1 MKIAGIIAEYNPFH
15 NGHKYQIEKTREM
28 GATHVVCALGGNFT
42 QRGEVSCVSKTAKAK
57 MALSNG
63 ADLVIELPH
72 VYTVGSAPDFALGGV
87 KILDNLGC
95 VDMLSFGS
103 ESGNIAEL
111 NNLANLLCE
120 LEGKLNSGMKTGKG
134 FASARQT
141 LLYDK
146 GYKNEGDIISHPN
159 NILALEYLL
168 ALKKIGSN
176 ITPATVSRKDANYND
191 KAPSDT
197 DFASATAIRNLMKDN
212 FRDAE
217 KYMPESAFAVLKEEI
232 EKGRT
237 PLNLDVLNV
246 AILSRLR
253 TLTPEQIENV
263 MGVSEGL
270 HNGIY
275 KEIRRC
281 QSVKQIVENLTT
293 KRYTSSRIRRILISA
308 VTGVTKDLLEGK
320 ETPYIRVLGRNE
332 KGDEILKL
340 AKQTAKIPLVQSG
353 ADVSLLSQKASEFFR
368 VECLATDLYS
378 MGFTPIG
385 NCDLEYTENIYS
397 K

>member
-28 GATHVVCALGGNFT
+28 GATHVVCVLGGNFT
-42 QRGEVSCVSKTAKAK
+42 QRGEVSCISKTAKAK
-57 MALSNG
+57 MALLNG
-63 ADLVIELPH
+63 ADLVVELPH
-72 VYTVGSAPDFALGGV
+72 AYTVGSASDFALGGV
-87 KILDNLGC
+87 KLLDNLGC

-103 ESGNIAEL
+103 ESGNVDEL
-111 NNLANLLCE
+111 KNIANLLCE
-120 LEGKLNSGMKTGKG
+120 IDGELNSVLEKGKG
-134 FASARQT
+134 FAAARQT
-141 LLYDK
+141 LLYEK
-146 GYKNEGDIISHPN
+146 GYKKEGDIISHPN

-168 ALKKIGSN
+168 ALKN
-176 ITPATVSRKDANYND
+176 INSDIAPVTIPRKGANYND
-191 KAPSDT
+191 KTPSCT
-197 DFASATAIRNLMKDN
+197 DFASATAIRNVMMNNPL
-212 FRDAE
+212 DAE
-217 KYMPESAFAVLKEEI
+217 KYMPDMAFGILKEEI

-237 PLNLDVLNV
+237 PLNSDVLNV

-253 TLTPEQIENV
+253 TLTPEQIKNV

-281 QSVKQIVENLTT
+281 QSVEQIVENLTT

-308 VTGVTKDLLEGK
+308 VTGVTKELLMGK
-320 ETPYIRVLGRNE
+320 ETPYIRVIGRNE
-332 KGDEILKL
+332 KGDEILKK
-340 AKQTAKIPLVQSG
+340 AKQTAKIPIVQRG
-353 ADVSLLSQKASEFFR
+353 ADIPAIGQKAAEFFR
-368 VECLATDLYS
+368 AECLATDLYS
-378 MGFTPIG
+378 MGFAEVG

>member
-28 GATHVVCALGGNFT
+28 GATHIVCILGGNYT
-42 QRGEVSCVSKTAKAK
+42 QRGDFSCISKTAKAK
-57 MALSNG
+57 MALLNG
-63 ADLVIELPH
+63 ADLVLELPH
-72 VYTVGSAPDFALGGV
+72 VYSVGSAPDFALGGV

-103 ESGNIAEL
+103 EEGDIKAL
-111 NNLANLLCE
+111 INLANILE
-120 LEGKLNSGMKTGKG
+120 SLEGELNLGMGNGKG

-141 LLYDK
+141 LLYEK
-146 GYKNEGDIISHPN
+146 GYKREGDIISHPN
-159 NILALEYLL
+159 NILALEYIT
-168 ALKKIGSN
+168 ALKKIGSKIN
-176 ITPATVSRKDANYND
+176 PQTVTRMGSNYND
-191 KAPSDT
+191 ESVTNAKM
-197 DFASATAIRNLMKDN
+197 ASATALRNVMKDN
-212 FRDAE
+212 IVDAK
-217 KYMPESAFAVLKEEI
+217 KYMPESAFAVLNDEI
-232 EKGRT
+232 EKGKS
-237 PLNLDVLNV
+237 PLNYDTLNV

-253 TLTPEQIENV
+253 TLTPDQIENV

-270 HNGIY
+270 HNSIY

-281 QSVKQIVENLTT
+281 KNVEEIVANLTT

-308 VTGVTKDLLEGK
+308 VTGVTKELLMGK
-320 ETPYIRVLGRNE
+320 ETPYIRVIGRNE

-340 AKQTAKIPLVQSG
+340 AKQTAKIPIVQRG
-353 ADVSLLSQKASEFFR
+353 ADIPAIGQKAAEIFS
-368 VECLATDLYS
+368 VECNATDLYS
-378 MGFTPIG
+378 MGFTEIG